1 MLFLRCYWTVLHHND
16 YLSRSAVVD
25 MCPSKRVRHLTQ
37 VILQSF
43 GSCTRVSSSGHWPF
57 WVELYNGLSEMSL
70 VSVQFQNK
78 RACLAKYE
86 AYDVWSSN
94 NRRLYSLTLLSCQA
108 GANNTT
114 LMQHGASDSCSDWH
128 HTNNMVWTP
137 QVSWKRPLAKDNSAW
152 EWKEG
157 KPR

>member
-1 MLFLRCYWTVLHHND
+1 MLLNCATPQQLFEQVCS
-16 YLSRSAVVD
+16 SRYVSLQETSPFD
-25 MCPSKRVRHLTQ
+25 TGDTSLIRQLYMCRFIRAWH
-37 VILQSF
+37 
-43 GSCTRVSSSGHWPF
+43 F

-108 GANNTT
+108 GTNNTT
-114 LMQHGASDSCSDWH
+114 LMPHRASDSCSDWH
-128 HTNNMVWTP
+128 HTNNMVWMP
-137 QVSWKRPLAKDNSAW
+137 QVSWKRPLAKDISAW
-152 EWKEG
+152 ERKEG